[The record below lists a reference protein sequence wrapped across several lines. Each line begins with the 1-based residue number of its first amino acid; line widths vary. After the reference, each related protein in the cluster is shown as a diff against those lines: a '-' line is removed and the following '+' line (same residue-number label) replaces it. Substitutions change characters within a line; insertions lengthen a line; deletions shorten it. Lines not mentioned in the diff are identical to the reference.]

1 MNPILPTRIFL
12 TKGKGRH
19 KEKLASFEL
28 ALRDAQIA
36 PFNLVKISSIFP
48 PHCKLISCEEGR
60 PQLSHGQILFLVMSE
75 CATDEAHRLISSS
88 IGLARPNDPAHYGY
102 LAEHH
107 AFGQDEHH
115 AGQHAEDLAAY
126 MLATSLGIEFDLS
139 EIWEEEKSLYHISDD
154 VIVTTQN
161 ITQTAR
167 GKAGLWT
174 TTVAAAVCIC
184 AGT

>member
-1 MNPILPTRIFL
+1 MSSILPSKIFL
-12 TKGKGRH
+12 TKGQGYH

-28 ALRDAQIA
+28 ALRDAHIA

-48 PHCKLISCEEGR
+48 PHCTLISCEEGR
-60 PQLSHGQILFLVMSE
+60 PLLSHGQILFLVMSE
-75 CATDEAHRLISSS
+75 CATNEAHRLISSS
-88 IGLARPNDPAHYGY
+88 IGLARPNDPSFYGY

-107 AFGQDEHH
+107 AFGQDEQQ

-126 MLATSLGIEFDLS
+126 MLATSLGKDFDLS
-139 EIWEEEKSLYHISDD
+139 EIWEEEKSLYRISDD

-167 GKAGLWT
+167 GKEGFWA
-174 TTVAAAVCIC
+174 TTVAAAGCIC
-184 AGT
+184 DQA